1 MALVLSAIE
10 GGYRLGSYRHR
21 QSGREK
27 EAPVGAMVG
36 ATLGLLAFML
46 AFTFGMAA
54 SRFDTRKQLV
64 LDEANAIGTTYLRT
78 AMLTE
83 RRDEIRA
90 LLRSYVDVRLEA
102 VRSGR
107 VVEQILKSEDIQGQL
122 WSAATAVGL
131 QNPDSIVVGL
141 FVQSLNEVIDLHAK
155 RVTAGLRNR
164 IPGAIWVVL
173 LTIAVL
179 SLAAMGYH
187 AGLVGT
193 TRSIAI
199 IVVAVTFSAVIA
211 LIANLHCPQE
221 GSLIVKPAGPHRYTA
236 VDESCQEVAASLA
249 RLRNSLFPVQLRLC
263 FQDISLREI
272 FEGLPALI
280 PAFCTCRRGSA
291 LPRQRVPAPTFL

>member
-1 MALVLSAIE
+1 MVMQYTTVLDVLPLWGLFLIIIVLVLTAIE
-10 GGYRLGSYRHR
+10 GGYRLGSYRHSR
-21 QSGREK
+21 SGHEK
-27 EAPVGAMVG
+27 DAPVGAMVG

-78 AMLTE
+78 AMLPE

-90 LLRSYVDVRLEA
+90 LLRSYVDARLEA
-102 VRSGR
+102 IRSGR
-107 VVEQILKSEDIQGQL
+107 VAEAILQSEDIQGQL

-131 QNPDSIVVGL
+131 QHPDSIVVGL

-164 IPGAIWVVL
+164 IPGTIWVAL
-173 LTIAVL
+173 LTIATL

-193 TRSIAI
+193 IRSLAI

-211 LIANLHCPQE
+211 LIADLDRPQE
-221 GSLIVKPAGPHRYTA
+221 GSLTV
-236 VDESCQEVAASLA
+236 SQ
-249 RLRNSLFPVQLRLC
+249 Q
-263 FQDISLREI
+263 
-272 FEGLPALI
+272 ALI
-280 PAFCTCRRGSA
+280 DV
-291 LPRQRVPAPTFL
+291 RQSMNPPER